1 MSLIELRRSHEVTK
15 REQQTGQNTK
25 RDDPD
30 FLDYGMPELPKIK
43 PAHWLCKFGRQIR
56 RCRAIGLRPSG
67 GYRCRSWRID
77 HKEIFGP
84 NGILHARMTLG
95 KARSQKFSLKN
106 AFPDGDG
113 IARLDEKTSAAP
125 LCEPL
130 RVDFKKLIAPC
141 RGMSSYGH
149 SFWGGDARVASC
161 HGDRFQEIDATG
173 ASIRHF
179 ITTRP

>member
-1 MSLIELRRSHEVTK
+1 MSLIELRRSREVTK
-15 REQQTGQNTK
+15 REKQTGQNTK

-56 RCRAIGLRPSG
+56 RCRAVGLRHSRG
-67 GYRCRSWRID
+67 CRCRGRWIN
-77 HKEIFGP
+77 HKENFGP

-95 KARSQKFSLKN
+95 KTRSQKFSLKN

-141 RGMSSYGH
+141 RGMSPHAH
-149 SFWGGDARVASC
+149 SLRGSDARVASC
-161 HGDRFQEIDATG
+161 HGNRFQ
-173 ASIRHF
+173 
-179 ITTRP
+179 